1 MQDVSQGVNPVLNE
15 SETAYCANTCA
26 QVRAWG
32 IRKTNSTLLPDRL
45 MHARERSESYCR
57 SSFYTCYFKA
67 KNKIM
72 KNAILIFSLLVLSGC
87 AENMFAQP
95 VAEVLSKTT
104 DGKILLEKWRKVKE
118 RAILEA
124 GAAMDFGSPR
134 KIRKGKNPEIVVR
147 RDEIYLNGKR
157 LRFGD
162 SLENWKKVIRG
173 NARCFDGGMI
183 LCLWDDLGI
192 EVGTKHGSEKE
203 VISMNLIFNLPE
215 EDKDLGKTE
224 YPDGTPAEKFPE
236 YATRDVFPV
245 FFWSWMDS
253 ESTR

>member
-1 MQDVSQGVNPVLNE
+1 
-15 SETAYCANTCA
+15 
-26 QVRAWG
+26 
-32 IRKTNSTLLPDRL
+32 
-45 MHARERSESYCR
+45 
-57 SSFYTCYFKA
+57 
-67 KNKIM
+67 M

-104 DGKILLEKWRKVKE
+104 DGKILLEKWPKLKE

-173 NARCFDGGMI
+173 NPRCFDGGMI

-236 YATRDVFPV
+236 YATRDVFPGFLELDGFGIDSV
-245 FFWSWMDS
+245 TEFWEIRTSVDQSRLLDCGLRDCTFPSGAFGNNGHIYLKLNGVGPKSTLQRFGLSIS
-253 ESTR
+253 EYN